1 MPNWCNN
8 TMTIS
13 HNDPAMIAR
22 ARAAWMNHKFLTEF
36 IPCPQELIDTIEG
49 FVGDDKQAELKA
61 KQAANIKKYGYP
73 TWYRFA
79 LGEWGTKWDIGYDNG
94 YENNPYDE
102 TPNGFTAYFDSAWSP
117 PVDAYYKLEEMGFKI
132 EASYYEGGC
141 DFIGEFIDGEDYTY
155 KTEGCPDHLREKYA
169 LDELEKE
176 EE

>member
-22 ARAAWMNHKFLTEF
+22 ARAAWMKQSFLQEF
-36 IPCPQELIDTIEG
+36 LPCPQELIDTIEG
-49 FVGDDKQAELKA
+49 FVGEDKQAELKA

-79 LGEWGTKWDIGYDNG
+79 LGEWGTKWDIGYHSD

-102 TPNGFTAYFDSAWSP
+102 TPNSFTAYFDSAWSP

-141 DFIGEFIDGEDYTY
+141 DFIGEFIDGEDCTY

>member
-22 ARAAWMNHKFLTEF
+22 AREAWMNHKFLTEF

-49 FVGDDKQAELKA
+49 FVGDDKQAELNA

-79 LGEWGTKWDIGYDNG
+79 LGEWGTKWDIGYDND

-117 PVDAYYKLEEMGFKI
+117 PVDAYYTPKVVPTDSILWDVLFFERVLKGANLSPVI
-132 EASYYEGGC
+132 V
-141 DFIGEFIDGEDYTY
+141 D
-155 KTEGCPDHLREKYA
+155 
-169 LDELEKE
+169 
-176 EE
+176 